1 VAPQLLDTMTV
12 LVTYLKHSITVLLTC
27 GPKSVADTY
36 SLKKCNLAPSCMIG
50 HCTSRV
56 WRDMGTH
63 WPISYKNVRSCQH
76 IQDSLWHIVF
86 STSLSLTLTK

>member
-12 LVTYLKHSITVLLTC
+12 LVTYLKHNITVLLTC

-63 WPISYKNVRSCQH
+63 WPISYKNVRSC
-76 IQDSLWHIVF
+76 DSRNTVMNTTYTGQFVTHRI
-86 STSLSLTLTK
+86 